1 MTQTLDIQEFS
12 IVLATRVPSP
22 AILTL
27 DFQDFRANATYSE
40 EAEGCALT
48 HGG

>member
-1 MTQTLDIQEFS
+1 MNQTEDIQDLS
-12 IVLATRVPSP
+12 IVLAARVPSP

-40 EAEGCALT
+40 DA
-48 HGG
+48 